1 MLLPR
6 SPETLRTIVKLR
18 TVRAFA
24 PQPLRQADLDAIC
37 EAGRWTGSSKNRQ
50 SWVFVVVRDRD
61 QIGGLAECGD
71 FTDPIRQCTA
81 VVAPIAL
88 PDLAHWDLG
97 RVAQNMML
105 AAAAV
110 GVGTCP
116 VSLQREAEAL
126 DVLGCPPDFYV
137 RTVLACGY
145 PDEAAEEAGRTAFP
159 IGGRKPLAELVY
171 EDRFDPDRRTAD

>member
-1 MLLPR
+1 MLVAR
-6 SPETLRTIVKLR
+6 SPETYSSIRNLR
-18 TVRAFA
+18 TVRAFSSA
-24 PQPLRQADLDAIC
+24 PLANADLAAIL

-50 SWVFVVVRDRD
+50 SWAFVVVRDRD
-61 QIGGLAECGD
+61 QVERLAECGE
-71 FTDPIRQCTA
+71 FTQPLLQCAA

-105 AAAAV
+105 GAAAV

-116 VSLQREAEAL
+116 VSLQREGDAL
-126 DVLGCPPDFYV
+126 SVLGCPPDFYV

-145 PDEAAEEAGRTAFP
+145 PDETAEREGRAAFSL
-159 IGGRKPLAELVY
+159 GGRKPLADLVHY
-171 EDRFDPDRRTAD
+171 DRFTA

>member
-6 SPETLRTIVKLR
+6 SPETYRSIVGLR
-18 TVRAFA
+18 TVRAFR
-24 PQPLRQADLDAIC
+24 QDPLLDDDLVAIL

-50 SWVFVVVRDRD
+50 TWCFIVVRDPV
-61 QIGGLAECGD
+61 QIDRLAKCGD
-71 FTDPIRQCTA
+71 FTQPIRECAA
-81 VVAPIAL
+81 VVAPVAF

-105 AAAAV
+105 GAAAV

-126 DVLGCPPDFYV
+126 EVLGCPPDFYV

-145 PDEAAEEAGRTAFP
+145 PDESPELEGRAAFP
-159 IGGRKPLAELVY
+159 IGGRKPLSELVHH
-171 EDRFDPDRRTAD
+171 DRFTAT